1 MRVLR
6 RALPLGLAG
15 VMLAASPGMA
25 LASSPEFARTAEEW
39 AKLRDNS
46 IEYGELEDL
55 IQEYNTT
62 VQTNQLDLNEFRKT
76 YGNTKDDV
84 SQKYR
89 DMADEIYSSVSY
101 PDSEDP
107 TYGYMV
113 ASVLAAEV
121 QAKNMLQQADDN
133 LEDTEIIYLNYK
145 QAEKT
150 LVTVAQTNMI
160 TYEKNR
166 LALQQAEIAKE
177 QAGISIASA
186 QTRLATG
193 TGTQIDVLNAQE
205 SLQTAERNIVSAQ
218 TDIDTVRQKLQLM
231 LGWRYDD
238 TPEILKVPA
247 ADVTRI
253 EQMNPQADLEKAV
266 ENNYTVMVNRKKAA
280 NSTSTDTI
288 NTLNKTIE
296 DNQKKIASALSVNYQ
311 NVQAAKLAYDQ
322 AVAELELEN
331 RNLQTIQTQFREG
344 SASQNQLTGQQY
356 TVQTKQLAVEIAD
369 LNLLQTMETYDW
381 AVNGLASTS

>member
-1 MRVLR
+1 MKALK

-15 VMLAASPGMA
+15 IMLAAAPGMA

-39 AKLRDNS
+39 AKLRDNA
-46 IEYGELEDL
+46 IEYDELEDL

-62 VQTNQLDLNEFRKT
+62 VQTNQLDLNEFRKK

-89 DMADEIYSSVSY
+89 DMADEIYSSIEY
-101 PDSEDP
+101 PDSDDP
-107 TYGYMV
+107 SYGYMV
-113 ASVLAAEV
+113 ASVLSAEI
-121 QAKNMLQQADDN
+121 QAKNMEKQADDN

-160 TYEKNR
+160 TYEKNQ
-166 LALQQAEIAKE
+166 LALQQAEIAKK
-177 QAGISIASA
+177 QAEIDIASA
-186 QTRLATG
+186 QSRLAAG

-205 SLQTAERNIVSAQ
+205 ALQTAERNLVSAQ

-238 TPEILKVPA
+238 TPEISKVPS
-247 ADVTRI
+247 ADMSRI

-266 ENNYTVMVNRKKAA
+266 ENNYTVMVNRKKIA
-280 NSTSTDTI
+280 NSSSTDTI

-296 DNQKKIASALSVNYQ
+296 DNQKKIASALTGNYQ

-331 RNLQTIQTQFREG
+331 RNLQTIQTQYQQG
-344 SASQNQLTGQQY
+344 SASQNQLSRQQY
-356 TVQTKQLAVEIAD
+356 TVQNKQLAVEIAD

>member
-296 DNQKKIASALSVNYQ
+296 DNQKKIASALSANYQ

>member
-1 MRVLR
+1 MKALK

-15 VMLAASPGMA
+15 IMLVAAPGMA

-39 AKLRDNS
+39 AKLRDNA
-46 IEYGELEDL
+46 IEYDELEDL

-62 VQTNQLDLNEFRKT
+62 VQTNQLDLNEFRKK

-89 DMADEIYSSVSY
+89 DMADEIYSSIEY
-101 PDSEDP
+101 PDSDDP
-107 TYGYMV
+107 SYGYMV
-113 ASVLAAEV
+113 ASVLSAEI
-121 QAKNMLQQADDN
+121 QAKNMEKQADDN

-160 TYEKNR
+160 TYEKNQ
-166 LALQQAEIAKE
+166 LALQQAEIAKK
-177 QAGISIASA
+177 QAEIDIASA
-186 QTRLATG
+186 QSRLAAG

-205 SLQTAERNIVSAQ
+205 ALQTAERNLVSAQ

-238 TPEILKVPA
+238 TPEISKVPS
-247 ADVTRI
+247 ADMSRI

-266 ENNYTVMVNRKKAA
+266 ENNYTVMVNRKKIA
-280 NSTSTDTI
+280 NSSSTDTI

-296 DNQKKIASALSVNYQ
+296 DNQKKIASALTGNYQ

-322 AVAELELEN
+322 AVAELDLEN
-331 RNLQTIQTQFREG
+331 RNLQTIQTQYQQG
-344 SASQNQLTGQQY
+344 SASQNQLSRQQY
-356 TVQTKQLAVEIAD
+356 TVQNKQLAVEIAD

>member
-1 MRVLR
+1 MKALK

-15 VMLAASPGMA
+15 IMLAAAPGMA

-39 AKLRDNS
+39 AKLRDNA
-46 IEYGELEDL
+46 IEYDELEDL

-62 VQTNQLDLNEFRKT
+62 VQTNQLDLNEFRKK

-89 DMADEIYSSVSY
+89 DMADEIYSSIEY
-101 PDSEDP
+101 PDSDDP
-107 TYGYMV
+107 SYGYMV
-113 ASVLAAEV
+113 ASVLSAEI
-121 QAKNMLQQADDN
+121 QAKNMEKQADDN

-160 TYEKNR
+160 TYEKNQ
-166 LALQQAEIAKE
+166 LALQQAEIAKK
-177 QAGISIASA
+177 QAEIDIASA
-186 QTRLATG
+186 QSRLAAG

-205 SLQTAERNIVSAQ
+205 ALQTAERNLVSAQ

-238 TPEILKVPA
+238 TPEISKVPS
-247 ADVTRI
+247 ADMSRI
-253 EQMNPQADLEKAV
+253 EQMNPQTDLEKAV
-266 ENNYTVMVNRKKAA
+266 ENNYTVMVNRKKIA
-280 NSTSTDTI
+280 NSSSTDTI

-296 DNQKKIASALSVNYQ
+296 DNQKKIASALTGNYQ

-331 RNLQTIQTQFREG
+331 RNLQTIQTQYQQG
-344 SASQNQLTGQQY
+344 SASQNQLSRQQY
-356 TVQTKQLAVEIAD
+356 TVQNKQLAVEIAD

>member
-1 MRVLR
+1 MRVLK

-160 TYEKNR
+160 TYEKNQ

-296 DNQKKIASALSVNYQ
+296 DNQKKIASALSANYQ

>member
-39 AKLRDNS
+39 AKLRDNT
-46 IEYGELEDL
+46 IEYVELEDL

-62 VQTNQLDLNEFRKT
+62 VQTNQLDLNEFRKK

-89 DMADEIYSSVSY
+89 DMADEIYSSIEY
-101 PDSEDP
+101 PDSDDP

-121 QAKNMLQQADDN
+121 QAKNMQQQADDN

-160 TYEKNR
+160 TYEKNQ
-166 LALQQAEIAKE
+166 LELQQAEIAKM
-177 QAGISIASA
+177 QAEIDFASA
-186 QTRLATG
+186 QSKLNAGSAT
-193 TGTQIDVLNAQE
+193 QVDVLNAQE
-205 SLQTAERNIVSAQ
+205 ALQTAERNIAAAR

-231 LGWRYDD
+231 LGWRYDAV
-238 TPEILKVPA
+238 PEIQPVPA
-247 ADVTRI
+247 SDMARI
-253 EQMNPQADLEKAV
+253 EQMNPQADLEKAI
-266 ENNYTVMVNRKKAA
+266 ENNYTVMVNKKKAA
-280 NSTSTDTI
+280 NSISSSTI
-288 NTLNKTIE
+288 ESLNKTIE
-296 DNQKKIASALSVNYQ
+296 DNEKKIASALTGNYQ

-322 AVAELELEN
+322 AVAELDLEN
-331 RNLQTIQTQFREG
+331 RNLQSLQIQFQQG
-344 SASQNQLTGQQY
+344 SASQNQLSKQQY
-356 TVQTKQLAVEIAD
+356 TVQSKQLALQIAD

>member
-1 MRVLR
+1 MKALK

-15 VMLAASPGMA
+15 IMLAAAPGMA

-39 AKLRDNS
+39 AKLRDNA
-46 IEYGELEDL
+46 IEYDELEDL

-62 VQTNQLDLNEFRKT
+62 VQTNQLDLNEFRKK

-89 DMADEIYSSVSY
+89 DMADEIYSSIEY
-101 PDSEDP
+101 PDSDDP
-107 TYGYMV
+107 SYGYMV
-113 ASVLAAEV
+113 ASVLSAEI
-121 QAKNMLQQADDN
+121 QAKNMEKQADDN

-160 TYEKNR
+160 TYEKNQ
-166 LALQQAEIAKE
+166 LALQQAEIAKK
-177 QAGISIASA
+177 QAEIDIASA
-186 QTRLATG
+186 QSRLAAG

-205 SLQTAERNIVSAQ
+205 ALQTAERNLVSAQ

-238 TPEILKVPA
+238 TPEISKVPS
-247 ADVTRI
+247 ADMSRI

-266 ENNYTVMVNRKKAA
+266 ENSYTVMVNRKKIA
-280 NSTSTDTI
+280 NSSSSDTI

-296 DNQKKIASALSVNYQ
+296 DNQKKIASALTGNYQ

-331 RNLQTIQTQFREG
+331 RNLQTIQTQYQQG
-344 SASQNQLTGQQY
+344 SASQNQLSRQQY
-356 TVQTKQLAVEIAD
+356 TVQNKQLAVEIAD

>member
-1 MRVLR
+1 MKALK

-15 VMLAASPGMA
+15 IMLAAAPGMA

-39 AKLRDNS
+39 AKLRDNA
-46 IEYGELEDL
+46 IEYDELEDL

-62 VQTNQLDLNEFRKT
+62 VQTNQLDLNEFRKK

-89 DMADEIYSSVSY
+89 DMADEIYSSIEY
-101 PDSEDP
+101 PDSDDP
-107 TYGYMV
+107 TYGYIV
-113 ASVLAAEV
+113 ASVLSAEI
-121 QAKNMLQQADDN
+121 QAKNMEKQADDN

-160 TYEKNR
+160 TYEKNQ
-166 LALQQAEIAKE
+166 LALQQAEIAKK
-177 QAGISIASA
+177 QAEIDIASA
-186 QTRLATG
+186 QSRLAAG

-205 SLQTAERNIVSAQ
+205 ALQTAERNLVSAQ

-238 TPEILKVPA
+238 TPEISKVPS
-247 ADVTRI
+247 ADMSRI

-266 ENNYTVMVNRKKAA
+266 ENNYTVMVNRKKIA
-280 NSTSTDTI
+280 NSSSTDTI

-296 DNQKKIASALSVNYQ
+296 DNQKKIASALTGNYQ

-331 RNLQTIQTQFREG
+331 RNLQTIQTQYQQG
-344 SASQNQLTGQQY
+344 SASQNQLSRQQY
-356 TVQTKQLAVEIAD
+356 TVQNKQLAVEIAD

>member
-1 MRVLR
+1 MKVLR

-15 VMLAASPGMA
+15 VMLAAAPGMA
-25 LASSPEFARTAEEW
+25 FASSPEFARTAEEW
-39 AKLRDNS
+39 AKLRDNV
-46 IEYGELEDL
+46 IEYDELEDL

-62 VQTNQLDLNEFRKT
+62 VQTNQLDLNEFRKK
-76 YGNTKDDV
+76 YGDTKDDV

-89 DMADEIYSSVSY
+89 DMADEIYSSIEY
-101 PDSEDP
+101 PDSDDP

-121 QAKNMLQQADDN
+121 QAKNMEKQADDN

-160 TYEKNR
+160 TYEKDR
-166 LALQQAEIAKE
+166 LVLQQAEIAKK
-177 QAGISIASA
+177 QAEIDLASA
-186 QTRLATG
+186 QSKLATG
-193 TGTQIDVLNAQE
+193 SGTQVDVLNAQE
-205 SLQTAERNIVSAQ
+205 ALQTAERNITSAQ

-231 LGWRYDD
+231 LGWRYDAA
-238 TPEILKVPA
+238 PEILQVPA

-253 EQMNPQADLEKAV
+253 DQMNPQADTEKAI
-266 ENNYTVMVNRKKAA
+266 ENNYTVKVNKKKVA
-280 NSTSTDTI
+280 NSSSSSTI
-288 NTLNKTIE
+288 ETLNKTIE
-296 DNQKKIASALSVNYQ
+296 DNQKKIASALTGNYQ

-322 AVAELELEN
+322 AVAELDLEN
-331 RNLQTIQTQFREG
+331 RNLQSIELQFRQG
-344 SASQNQLTGQQY
+344 AASQNQLTKQQY
-356 TVQTKQLAVEIAD
+356 TVQNKQLALQVAD

>member
-1 MRVLR
+1 MKALK

-15 VMLAASPGMA
+15 IMLAAAPGMA

-39 AKLRDNS
+39 AKLRDNA
-46 IEYGELEDL
+46 IEYDELEDL

-62 VQTNQLDLNEFRKT
+62 VQTNQLDLNEFRKK

-89 DMADEIYSSVSY
+89 DMADEIYSSIEY
-101 PDSEDP
+101 PDSDDP
-107 TYGYMV
+107 SYGYMV
-113 ASVLAAEV
+113 ASVLSAEI
-121 QAKNMLQQADDN
+121 QAKNMEKQADDN

-160 TYEKNR
+160 TYEKNQ
-166 LALQQAEIAKE
+166 LALQQAEIAKK
-177 QAGISIASA
+177 QAEIDIASA
-186 QTRLATG
+186 QSQLAAG

-205 SLQTAERNIVSAQ
+205 ALQTAERNLVSAQ

-238 TPEILKVPA
+238 TPEISKVPS
-247 ADVTRI
+247 ADMSRI

-266 ENNYTVMVNRKKAA
+266 ENNYTVMVNRKKIA
-280 NSTSTDTI
+280 NSSSTDTI

-296 DNQKKIASALSVNYQ
+296 DNQKKIASALTGNYQ

-322 AVAELELEN
+322 AVAELDLEN
-331 RNLQTIQTQFREG
+331 RNLQTIQTQYQQG
-344 SASQNQLTGQQY
+344 SASQNQLSRQQY
-356 TVQTKQLAVEIAD
+356 TVQNKQLAVEIAD